1 MKTLKLLSALFI
13 AVLVSMTAVSC
24 GDDEEEN
31 GNNEAKVPAQLKGQW
46 TMSTDDFETFKSMM
60 TAIQEQEAAEDD
72 DDNEAR
78 MMLKFLAEVDDLR
91 LEFTDDN
98 YYAIMHINNDFLTMV
113 MGFDTDAEYIAFP
126 GIEDKGDR
134 LVIKPSS
141 KTAGKIYIRFIASD
155 GPDGAKY
162 GEDLAVE
169 YSNLTDNSVD
179 IIVYADEN
187 EPTFHA
193 TLTKA
198 NKKVSY
204 VKVGDLDWSEYFGD
218 DDDDWGDDDEW

>member
-1 MKTLKLLSALFI
+1 MKTWKLLSALFI

-24 GDDEEEN
+24 GDDDEEN

-72 DDNEAR
+72 EDFESKV
-78 MMLKFLAEVDDLR
+78 MLKLVTGADDLL
-91 LEFTDDN
+91 LEFTDNN
-98 YYAIMHINNDFLTMV
+98 YYAIMHFDNDYLTHEMQL
-113 MGFDTDAEYIAFP
+113 FTDAEYVAFP
-126 GIEDKGDR
+126 GIEDSEDR

-141 KTAGKIYIRFIASD
+141 KTAGKIYGRYIASD
-155 GPDGAKY
+155 GPDGTEY
-162 GEDLAVE
+162 GEDLLIA
-169 YSNLTDNSVD
+169 YNNLTDNSVD
-179 IIVYADEN
+179 VIVYADDD

-218 DDDDWGDDDEW
+218 DDDDWGDED